1 MPTQKRS
8 GEVSI
13 THYQALNFKE
23 SGTITGRPRGID
35 KQDKYFKEV
44 EVGYDSVKLVKLK
57 LN

>member
-1 MPTQKRS
+1 MLIQKRS

-13 THYQALNFKE
+13 THYQALNFNE
-23 SGTITGRPRGID
+23 SGTIAGRPSGIE
-35 KQDKYFKEV
+35 KQDKYFKAV